1 MTIGRCDDI
10 GTTIFVLG
18 GNKVVRVRGLVGIND
33 DRIRAAGRSRVYGER
48 LRWAVELRLGGV
60 ESRGGGVYRLSGDRS
75 HLLNSKWYG
84 CGTGVFVSSVAIMGA
99 TELIGVHAQ
108 SRKKL

>member
-18 GNKVVRVRGLVGIND
+18 GNKVVRVRSLVGIND